1 MGDRRAQRLT
11 SMTTLLAPLR
21 SSRAFRRLFAF
32 SAVSALAAQ
41 AAYVALMYQLATLTH
56 SPMAV
61 GALGAVELVPI
72 VVFGLYGGVIA
83 DHWDRRRV
91 LVVTETLVALLTGL
105 LAWNASLAHP
115 HLALLYVLAGAL
127 AAASGAQRPSYT
139 AMFQHSVPHAQQR
152 QAATLEMVQSTGA
165 ALLGPVLGGV
175 GAVVCG
181 PWVVYALAA
190 TCVVVTVPLLMALPP
205 APPTS
210 ERGGIAW
217 DSLLEGGRYALSR
230 RDVLGTYVIDLVAMI
245 FAFPVSL
252 LPFVAEQYHVSY
264 ALGALYCALPAGAL
278 IVALTEKWTRR
289 VAHYGRA
296 VFGAAIVW
304 GLGIVGFGCS
314 HVLVV
319 AWIFL
324 AVAGGAD
331 AVSGIF
337 RNTMWNESIPPEVR
351 GRMAGIELLSY
362 SVGPT
367 TGQVRA
373 GVLAAATTVRTSLVI
388 GGAVCAAGCAVLPAA
403 LRATWRFDART
414 DEHVAEVARLRAS
427 DHFK

>member
-1 MGDRRAQRLT
+1 LGDRRAERLN
-11 SMTTLLAPLR
+11 SMTSLLAPLR
-21 SSRAFRRLFAF
+21 ASRAFRRLFAF
-32 SAVSALAAQ
+32 SSVSALAAE
-41 AAYVALMYQLATLTH
+41 AAYVALMFQLAKLTH
-56 SPMAV
+56 SPLAV

-72 VVFGLYGGVIA
+72 VIFGLYGGVIA

-91 LVVTETLVALLTGL
+91 LITTETLSALFIGL
-105 LAWNASLAHP
+105 LAWNASLTHP

-127 AAASGAQRPSYT
+127 AAASGVQRPSYT

-152 QAATLEMVQSTGA
+152 QAATLEMVQGTGA

-175 GAVVCG
+175 GAVLLG
-181 PWVVYALAA
+181 PWVVFAVAA
-190 TCVVVTVPLLMALPP
+190 ACVVVTIPLLMALPP
-205 APPTS
+205 APPTNES
-210 ERGGIAW
+210 EGIAW
-217 DSLLEGGRYALSR
+217 DSLFAGGRYALSR

-252 LPFVAEQYHVSY
+252 LPFVAAEYHASY

-278 IVALTEKWTRR
+278 IVALTERWTKK

-296 VFGAAIVW
+296 VVAAAVVW

-337 RNTMWNESIPPEVR
+337 RTTMWNESIPPDVR

-367 TGQVRA
+367 SGQVRA
-373 GVLAAATTVRTSLVI
+373 GALAAATTVRTSLVL

-427 DHFK
+427 DHFE